1 MARRKYVSFL
11 TLTLLSLLLTSVVLG
26 PALIEAPPGTKSI
39 EDILSPKLPPGNETN
54 ETGPPV
60 EIPVS
65 PRFVLLVTGAAHTHY
80 LRLNVYTDYVDGR
93 WLTRNATKIPS
104 NVLAPPEIKVPHH
117 SESDRITVVS
127 FLPLRG
133 NLFTSLY
140 TTRVDGAG
148 AEAIPEYNLFRTPLN
163 VTTYSFSAVSY
174 TFDWPYLVN
183 LTAGNQTEY
192 LSAPNDTLLVELA
205 RTITLGSRSDYEKAL
220 DIARYLANNYR
231 HVENATPPA
240 GADRLT
246 WFLFESKAGSSY
258 DFASAF
264 VVLARLNGLP
274 ARLVE
279 GVYIDAIPQT
289 QVVTEKNR
297 HFWAEVYF
305 ENAGWLV
312 FDPLHP
318 DQNVY
323 VPFELDVSPPRMT
336 LDTGSSGTVTVKF
349 ERVASGTNSSVTV
362 DVPTLGRIAVIN
374 ESGIYNL
381 TVGPFGEP
389 GYYPVMVRAFTKAG
403 TPASVLRLTAVT
415 VPGEITVIPD
425 QAAVGLLKESQI
437 ILGLPI
443 QGATQDVRLN
453 TTSPLVETWFWWG
466 TPGSETG
473 IYVRLA
479 SPLRYPLGWHVVNMT
494 VTSGAKRY
502 PLHIPVFVM
511 ESTAISVDIPHTLT
525 AGDSLIINGTV
536 SGISTGSAP
545 PLGSIVVLLSDGE
558 RDILIG
564 YGNLSNGRFSLP
576 IRIPEYLKPMTSQVK
591 AYYIA
596 PPGYP
601 YLFSS
606 TTLVVRIKG
615 LAKFS
620 LPGLILARPGNVTVV
635 GSLID
640 GAGEPIANATVAYYL
655 DGRYL
660 GNATSRTDGRFSMRL
675 EIPGIEQHALTLEY
689 PGSANYSPATMN
701 VRLATVELDVPD
713 RVTGELGKPIRISG
727 RVIGI
732 ENATL
737 KAYVFPGKT
746 YTINVVNGSFDFT
759 VEPFQTVGERSVEFR
774 HGASI
779 LKRIT
784 VAVVSPV
791 RIELLT
797 SEARGEKTARLKF
810 RVVDSVNDP
819 VSGIYLNVSV
829 DGFVMRV
836 MTNGSGIATLDVP
849 VPERETNATV
859 TVAFDGS
866 PYYLPASGRFYVI
879 ISKKRKIP
887 WFYIGVIVI
896 IGALVARYRLVKRK
910 PEERRRDR
918 ILKIIFNNGIPL
930 FQEGESMEISIE
942 CDGEPELY
950 VDGKPVGK
958 GRDFRLTLPLGD
970 HTIEARC
977 GDLVETARARI
988 LPSYNDAVVEYYERC
1003 FLPWA
1008 KGVGVDVDELTPRE
1022 IAETLTD
1029 MMYPWE
1035 PVDTLTW
1042 IFEKAKYSGRRVS
1055 RDEFIRFYR
1064 SVLEVI
1070 GGGCVV

>member
-1 MARRKYVSFL
+1 MARRKYIAFL
-11 TLTLLSLLLTSVVLG
+11 TFTLISLLIASVVLG

-39 EDILSPKLPPGNETN
+39 EDMLSPKLPPGNETN
-54 ETGPPV
+54 ETGPPAEV
-60 EIPVS
+60 PAS
-65 PRFVLLVTGAAHTHY
+65 PHFILLVTGAAHTHY
-80 LRLNVYTDYVDGR
+80 LRLNVYTDYTDGR
-93 WLTRNATKIPS
+93 WLTRNTTRVPS

-127 FLPLRG
+127 FIPIRG

-174 TFDWPYLVN
+174 TFEWPYLMN

-192 LSAPNDTLLVELA
+192 LSAPNDTRLVTLA
-205 RTITLGSRSDYEKAL
+205 RSITTGARSDYEKAL

-231 HVENATPPA
+231 LGNATPPA
-240 GADRLT
+240 GADRLK
-246 WFLFESKAGSSY
+246 WFLFQSKAGGSY

-279 GVYIDAIPQT
+279 GVYIDALPQT

-297 HFWAEVYF
+297 QFWAEVYF

-323 VPFELDVSPPRMT
+323 VPFELSIRRALLILEPNGTGT
-336 LDTGSSGTVTVKF
+336 LEIRF
-349 ERVASGTNSSVTV
+349 ERVVSESGVRV
-362 DVPTLGRIAVIN
+362 EVKAPEVGVITLIN
-374 ESGIYNL
+374 ESGIHNV
-381 TVGPFGEP
+381 TIGPFWKP
-389 GYYPVMVRAFTKAG
+389 GYYPIIMNASTERGESIVRFA
-403 TPASVLRLTAVT
+403 PVL
-415 VPGEITVIPD
+415 VPGELSTMPNRTAVNLLKSGSEEVEITVYGAGKINLETD
-425 QAAVGLLKESQI
+425 SRLVESWFAI
-437 ILGLPI
+437 ETVRNETKLY
-443 QGATQDVRLN
+443 VRLN
-453 TTSPLVETWFWWG
+453 APADYPNGLHVEKLVVMKDRERFNVYL
-466 TPGSETG
+466 PV
-473 IYVRLA
+473 I
-479 SPLRYPLGWHVVNMT
+479 VVERTEVKAN
-494 VTSGAKRY
+494 VPK
-502 PLHIPVFVM
+502 
-511 ESTAISVDIPHTLT
+511 TLT
-525 AGDSLIINGTV
+525 AGEFLNLTGKVATV
-536 SGISTGSAP
+536 SGERPGRGKAAAFI
-545 PLGSIVVLLSDGE
+545 SDGN
-558 RDILIG
+558 RTILLG
-564 YGNLSNGRFSLP
+564 VSNVSNGAFSLP
-576 IRIPEYLKPMTSQVK
+576 LKIPEYLKPGTFQLEV
-591 AYYIA
+591 YYI
-596 PPGYP
+596 PPLGYP
-601 YLFSS
+601 YLSSS
-606 TTLVVRIKG
+606 TAKIVKIKG

-620 LPGLILARPGNVTVV
+620 LPELILARPGNVTVV

-640 GAGEPIANATVAYYL
+640 GAGEPIANATILYYL
-655 DGRYL
+655 DGRYI
-660 GNATSRTDGRFSMRL
+660 GNATSRTDGRFSLRL
-675 EIPGIEQHALTLEY
+675 EIPGIEQHTLTLEY
-689 PGSANYSPATMN
+689 PGSANYSPATMKAT
-701 VRLATVELDVPD
+701 LATVELDVPD
-713 RVTGELGKPIRISG
+713 RITGELGKPIGISG

-759 VEPFQTVGERSVEFR
+759 VEPFQTVGERSLEFR
-774 HGASI
+774 QGGRV

-784 VAVVSPV
+784 FAVVSPV

-797 SEARGEKTARLKF
+797 KEARGEKTARLKF

-819 VSGIYLNVSV
+819 VGGIYLNVSV
-829 DGFVMRV
+829 DGFAMRV

-849 VPERETNATV
+849 VPEKETNATV

-866 PYYLPASGRFYVI
+866 PYYLPASGKFYVI

-887 WFYIGVIVI
+887 WLYIGVAVI
-896 IGALVARYRLVKRK
+896 IGALVARYRLAKRK
-910 PEERRRDR
+910 PEEKRQER

-930 FQEGESMEISIE
+930 FQEGETMEISVE

-950 VDGKPVGK
+950 VDGKPFGR
-958 GRDFRLTLPLGD
+958 GRDFKLTLPLGD
-970 HTIEARC
+970 HRIEARC

-1035 PVDTLTW
+1035 PIDTLTW

>member
-39 EDILSPKLPPGNETN
+39 EEMLSPKLPPGNETN

-104 NVLAPPEIKVPHH
+104 NALAPPEIRVPHH
-117 SESDRITVVS
+117 SERDSITVVS

-148 AEAIPEYNLFRTPLN
+148 AEAIPEYNLFRTALN

-174 TFDWPYLVN
+174 TFDWPYLMN

-192 LSAPNDTLLVELA
+192 LSAPNDTLLTELA
-205 RTITLGSRSDYEKAL
+205 RGITLGSRSDYEKAL
-220 DIARYLANNYR
+220 YIARYLANNYR
-231 HVENATPPA
+231 HVENVNPPE
-240 GADRLT
+240 GTDRLT
-246 WFLFESKAGSSY
+246 WFLFQSKEGSSY

-264 VVLARLNGLP
+264 VILARLNGLP

-305 ENAGWLV
+305 NDAGWLV
-312 FDPLHP
+312 FDPLYP

-323 VPFELDVSPPRMT
+323 TPFELNVSPPKMT
-336 LDTGSSGTVTVKF
+336 LNPGSSGTVTIKF
-349 ERVASGTNSSVTV
+349 ERVASETNSSVTV
-362 DVPTLGRIAVIN
+362 DVPVLGRIAVIN
-374 ESGIYNL
+374 GSGIYNL
-381 TVGPFGEP
+381 AVGPFEEP
-389 GYYPVMVRAFTKAG
+389 GYYPVMVRAFTNAG

-415 VPGEITVIPD
+415 VPGEITVIPE
-425 QAAVGLLKESQI
+425 QAAVGLLKESQV

-443 QGATQDVRLN
+443 HGATQDVRLN

-479 SPLRYPLGWHVVNMT
+479 SPLRYPLGWHIVNMT
-494 VTSGAKRY
+494 VTSGTKRY

-511 ESTAISVDIPHTLT
+511 ESTSISADIPYTLT

-536 SGISTGSAP
+536 RGISTGSTP
-545 PLGSIVVLLSDGE
+545 QLGNIVALLSDGR
-558 RDILIG
+558 RDVLIG
-564 YGNLSNGRFSLP
+564 YGNLSDGRFSLP
-576 IRIPEYLKPMTSQVK
+576 IKIPEHIGPMTAQVK
-591 AYYIA
+591 VYYAA
-596 PPGYP
+596 PLGYP
-601 YLFSS
+601 YLSS
-606 TTLVVRIKG
+606 GTTVTVRIKG
-615 LAKFS
+615 LVKFS
-620 LPGLILARPGNVTVV
+620 IPDLILALPGNITVV
-635 GSLID
+635 GRLVNGTD
-640 GAGEPIANATVAYYL
+640 GPITNATVAYYL

-660 GNATSRTDGRFSMRL
+660 GNATTRTDGRFSLKL
-675 EIPGIEQHALTLEY
+675 EIPGIEEHVLTLEY
-689 PGSANYSPATMN
+689 PGSANYSPATMA
-701 VRLATVELDVPD
+701 VRVATIELDVPD
-713 RVTGELGKPIRISG
+713 RVTGELGKPVRISG

-737 KAYVFPGKT
+737 NAYVFPGKT
-746 YTINVVNGSFDFT
+746 YTFNVVNGSFGFT
-759 VEPFQTVGERSVEFR
+759 IEPFQTVGERSVEFR

-791 RIELLT
+791 KIELLT
-797 SEARGEKTARLKF
+797 SEARGEKTAQLKF
-810 RVVDSVNDP
+810 RVVNSANDP

-829 DGFVMRV
+829 DGFAMRV

-849 VPERETNATV
+849 VPEKETNATV
-859 TVAFDGS
+859 VVSFDGS

-879 ISKKRKIP
+879 ISRKRKIP
-887 WFYIGVIVI
+887 WLYIGVILV
-896 IGALVARYRLVKRK
+896 IGALVARYRLVRKK
-910 PEERRRDR
+910 PEERRGER

-930 FQEGESMEISIE
+930 FQEGETMEISIE

-950 VDGKPVGK
+950 VDGKPFGK
-958 GRDFRLTLPLGD
+958 GRDFKLTLPLGD

-977 GDLVETARARI
+977 GDLSETATARI

-1008 KGVGVDVDELTPRE
+1008 KEVGVEVDELTPRE

-1035 PVDTLTW
+1035 PIDTLTW